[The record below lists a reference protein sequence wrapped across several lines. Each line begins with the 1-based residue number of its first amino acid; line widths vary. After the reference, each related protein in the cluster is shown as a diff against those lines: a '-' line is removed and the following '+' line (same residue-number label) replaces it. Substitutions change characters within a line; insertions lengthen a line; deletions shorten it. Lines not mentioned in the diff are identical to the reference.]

1 MGRRTS
7 KSDNDTQDRVKRSMN
22 GDQQAIVE
30 KSESQLQMLAY
41 RAILARELLISD
53 CNEQDPKYF

>member
-7 KSDNDTQDRVKRSMN
+7 KSDNDTQDRVERSLK
-22 GDQQAIVE
+22 GDQQTAVD

-41 RAILARELLISD
+41 QAILARELLINDS
-53 CNEQDPKYF
+53 NEQDPKYF

>member
-7 KSDNDTQDRVKRSMN
+7 KSDNDTQDRVKRSMK
-22 GDQQAIVE
+22 GDQQATVD

-41 RAILARELLISD
+41 EAILARELLISD
-53 CNEQDPKYF
+53 SNEQDPKYF

>member
-7 KSDNDTQDRVKRSMN
+7 KSDNDTQDRVKRSMK
-22 GDQQAIVE
+22 GDQQATVD

-41 RAILARELLISD
+41 EAILARELLISD
-53 CNEQDPKYF
+53 SNELDPKYF

>member
-7 KSDNDTQDRVKRSMN
+7 KSDNDTQDRVKSSMQ
-22 GDQQAIVE
+22 GDQQAIAD

-41 RAILARELLISD
+41 QAILARELLINES
-53 CNEQDPKYF
+53 NEQDPKYF